1 MNFGQKL
8 RQLRIEKGLTQQEL
22 AERLGYK
29 SNNYVSD
36 VDNGHSIPSRGK
48 LRKIARAL
56 DVPFKMLEDM
66 LLESKLEA
74 LGIKEPELLSLFKDI
89 PSLPEK
95 DKRAIIN
102 AYLKVKE
109 RRMKKKK
116 NINGVRVYCLQGV
129 GQPNIKDVSIEAHRD
144 LGGILVHVFLNAPRI
159 SSNVGMRLYRGG
171 QVVYDFDKIVNIP
184 RE

>member
-8 RQLRIEKGLTQQEL
+8 RRLRIEKGLTQQQL
-22 AERLGYK
+22 ADRLGYK
-29 SNNYVSD
+29 TNSYISD
-36 VDNGHSIPSRGK
+36 VEHGHFIPSREK

-56 DVPFKMLEDM
+56 DVPFKVLEDM

-89 PSLPEK
+89 PSLPER

-109 RRMKKKK
+109 GRMRKKKT
-116 NINGVRVYCLQGV
+116 
-129 GQPNIKDVSIEAHRD
+129 
-144 LGGILVHVFLNAPRI
+144 
-159 SSNVGMRLYRGG
+159 
-171 QVVYDFDKIVNIP
+171 
-184 RE
+184 